1 MPGFQ
6 LRDEVSHEGL
16 DRPGGFLGHPFP
28 DPDEPRFLASVNRTP
43 MLLLTRLAVM
53 EGRTLAI
60 GAFRTKLGENFEII
74 APDPAQPL
82 AGTLGARIAAM
93 PHPQLMQFAL
103 RSDDLGGVVAAA
115 RGVGLSVQDPLHM
128 GRTRP
133 DGVRLDWSILYLD
146 DPRWP
151 GFLPFV
157 IDWKDSPHPSASA
170 PGGCRLRDFVI
181 LHPDP
186 QPLAEVYA
194 ALGVPIRTA
203 RASRPAL
210 QAVLDTPRGPLVLT
224 GS

>member
-1 MPGFQ
+1 MTTVIDHLLWAAPDLDQGSALFRDLTGVEAAVGGVHDGFGT
-6 LRDEVSHEGL
+6 R
-16 DRPGGFLGHPFP
+16 
-28 DPDEPRFLASVNRTP
+28 N
-43 MLLLTRLAVM
+43 RLAALND
-53 EGRTLAI
+53 GI
-60 GAFRTKLGENFEII
+60 YFEII

-103 RSDDLGGVVAAA
+103 RSDDLDGVVAAA

-133 DGVRLDWSILYLD
+133 DGVRLEWSILYLD

-170 PGGCRLRDFVI
+170 PGGCSLRDFVI

-194 ALGVPIRTA
+194 ALGVPIWTA
-203 RASRPAL
+203 RATRPAL
-210 QAVLDTPRGPLVLT
+210 QAVLDTPRGPLVLA
-224 GS
+224 GA